1 MVRWEWGV
9 QWWWVRNGKAILDA
23 SSCNLWQGGMGGM
36 GMMNPM
42 MVHSS
47 PLPAS
52 LPWQRTALTQTL
64 FTGHGRHRYDESY
77 DGNGRLCEYIR
88 LATSFNSA
96 AIVPTKHDS
105 QGMLG
110 GGLGSGAYG
119 VGIGSPYTSTWF
131 PSWVQQLIYR
141 APWYT

>member
-1 MVRWEWGV
+1 M
-9 QWWWVRNGKAILDA
+9 
-23 SSCNLWQGGMGGM
+23 GMAGM

-42 MVHSS
+42 MGMGGIGMMN
-47 PLPAS
+47 PMM
-52 LPWQRTALTQTL
+52 
-64 FTGHGRHRYDESY
+64 GMGGY
-77 DGNGRLCEYIR
+77 
-88 LATSFNSA
+88 
-96 AIVPTKHDS
+96 
-105 QGMLG
+105 GMLG